1 MVCTREAPLAE
12 RVLSVLEVL
21 LGGQRGYNIN
31 LCTKLRPA
39 LLQALQ
45 RVSVVNTDHGFEQEY
60 SAQGKK
66 HRAYIVTPLAS
77 SKQNSLYRNQRNC
90 GSIVFKLMR
99 IDAPE

>member
-12 RVLSVLEVL
+12 RVLGVLEVL

-39 LLQALQ
+39 LLQSLQ

-77 SKQNSLYRNQRNC
+77 SKQNNLYRNQRNC